1 MAKAPPPVQP
11 AANDYAQL
19 LEKYFEM
26 CEEEDR
32 LAAARA
38 ALAHRLHQARAEQK
52 GREIGDH
59 LARTAVKA
67 EVAEAERAT
76 KPSQAPKAN

>member
-1 MAKAPPPVQP
+1 MAKAPPQAPP
-11 AANDYAQL
+11 PANDIARGF
-19 LEKYFEM
+19 KTYFEM
-26 CEEEDR
+26 REEEDR

-38 ALAHRLHQARAEQK
+38 ALAHRLHQELAEQK

-67 EVAEAERAT
+67 EAAEAERAS
-76 KPSQAPKAN
+76 KPQTPPKAN